1 MNAQPDLSSLTPVP
15 DSIPDHQRRAISN
28 PASCVRIQRLYSTK
42 RHVPWFYRREYIERN
57 LKLMTEIG
65 AEAWINA
72 MLDSLTEPTE

>member
-1 MNAQPDLSSLTPVP
+1 
-15 DSIPDHQRRAISN
+15 
-28 PASCVRIQRLYSTK
+28 
-42 RHVPWFYRREYIERN
+42 VPWFYRREYIERN